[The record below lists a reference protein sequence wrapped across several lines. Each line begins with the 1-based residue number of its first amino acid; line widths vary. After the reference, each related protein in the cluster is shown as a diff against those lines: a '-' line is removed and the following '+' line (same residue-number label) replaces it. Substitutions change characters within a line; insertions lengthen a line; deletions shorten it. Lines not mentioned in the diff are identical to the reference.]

1 MTARRVLT
9 VFALL
14 ALALPA
20 GAAAQGLGDT
30 AARQREK
37 RAKQAQE
44 KRPEARVFTDADLA
58 VGRPPEAKG
67 SGATAGAAAAA
78 APAPEATGGGGEPPA
93 EPDQLAEEQPY
104 IQAIRSA
111 QEQLASVEA
120 RIQELSA
127 KLNPM
132 SASFIYGSQGSNSAN
147 EEAQVRAGLSQA
159 EAQLLAA
166 RQAVAAANESIQD
179 FRRRRPSSPSM
190 VY

>member
-1 MTARRVLT
+1 MTARRMSILL
-9 VFALL
+9 ALL
-14 ALALPA
+14 ALAAPA

-44 KRPEARVFTDADLA
+44 KKPEARAFTDADLA
-58 VGRPPEAKG
+58 VGRPPAAKG
-67 SGATAGAAAAA
+67 SGATASS
-78 APAPEATGGGGEPPA
+78 APAPEATGGGGEAPA
-93 EPDQLAEEQPY
+93 EPAQLAEEQPY
-104 IQAIRSA
+104 IQAVRSA

-132 SASFIYGSQGSNSAN
+132 SGSFIYGSQGSNSAN

-159 EAQLLAA
+159 EAQLLVA